1 MVTKAQQRI
10 EKAKRKYKVAEDA
23 TDSLLLRLAAS
34 RWTVAI
40 IVVAALCVIG
50 AWVQWG

>member
-1 MVTKAQQRI
+1 MVTKSQQRI

-40 IVVAALCVIG
+40 LIVLGLCVVG